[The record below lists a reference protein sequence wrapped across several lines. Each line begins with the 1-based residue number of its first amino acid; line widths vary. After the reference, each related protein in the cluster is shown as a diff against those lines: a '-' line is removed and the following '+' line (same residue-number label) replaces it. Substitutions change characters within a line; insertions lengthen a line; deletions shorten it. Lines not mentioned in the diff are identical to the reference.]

1 MVSLPRHERR
11 SVERLHGV
19 GALHVCHAH
28 SISASYTRDHACPR
42 PAGRKGNLLELHD
55 PEGFAE
61 SFDSLRGRA
70 SYARISTM
78 VSRATSG
85 YLWIDPATL
94 HRISKARHE
103 SLRSLDTP
111 GKAAAFV
118 TALMVHALLDE
129 EQDRDEV
136 LEMGQRMLASVLG
149 DYWAELAFAEITEQA
164 DAISSVADLGR
175 YLKACS
181 RHWFLPEKG

>member
-1 MVSLPRHERR
+1 
-11 SVERLHGV
+11 
-19 GALHVCHAH
+19 
-28 SISASYTRDHACPR
+28 
-42 PAGRKGNLLELHD
+42 LELHD